1 MDIIYV
7 AAASEVR
14 KRFTSRKQ
22 PQRAMSMNTG
32 QSAGEAGVAGNGNE
46 TNGNF
51 EANTNPKLTS
61 TRPSPIKRDLNRGL
75 TCQSIDI
82 NVIQPT
88 PNISPSA
95 SLKSFDGASTTAMV
109 GDSGT
114 PVSPLA
120 GPQNNNSNNS
130 TNNNPNI
137 EAIILSHNA
146 TSPTPSSS
154 SSITAKSP
162 RRVSFS
168 EDEAAYHEATEL
180 EQANSPNLILTAEL
194 EKQPNIATNSKSTS
208 SGSLNRGSLATSLRQ
223 MTVPMAATTHMS
235 YLQVCKQNF
244 RSKVNKQL
252 ISGLTGSHLFVYF
265 FRVEAV

>member
-95 SLKSFDGASTTAMV
+95 SLKSFDGASTTAMA
-109 GDSGT
+109 GDSVHT
-114 PVSPLA
+114 PGISEA
-120 GPQNNNSNNS
+120 GPENNNSN
-130 TNNNPNI
+130 PI
-137 EAIILSHNA
+137 EAIALTANA
-146 TSPTPSSS
+146 TSPTPSCTS

-168 EDEAAYHEATEL
+168 EDEAL
-180 EQANSPNLILTAEL
+180 AEL
-194 EKQPNIATNSKSTS
+194 EKQNNSSACAELFEANNSSTIAELEKQQNSNSKS

-235 YLQVCKQNF
+235 YLQVK
-244 RSKVNKQL
+244 
-252 ISGLTGSHLFVYF
+252 
-265 FRVEAV
+265 